1 MRRIRSTV
9 WHARRDVRRAGRN
22 ESEDFLA
29 GEIERAAE
37 EDSPSII
44 MDKNIAVVGAGYW
57 GKNLIRNF
65 AQLGA
70 LLVICEKDS
79 EKIAPFKEKY
89 PEVEITTTF
98 EEVLKEKAVKGVVLA
113 TPAESHFRLGKEVLN
128 RGKDLFVEKPLSLS
142 VSQGE
147 ELVNLAKA
155 NHSIL
160 MVGHLLQYHP
170 GIIKLKEIIQKG
182 ELGKICYIYSN
193 RLNLGKFRTEENI
206 LWSFAPHDISVIL
219 YLLEEEPERITAVGS
234 VYLNP
239 EIFDVTV
246 TNLRFKS
253 GASAHCFVSWLHP
266 YKEQKLVVVGDKGM
280 VLFDDLA
287 ENKLTI
293 FRHEVEWKQR
303 IPTPKKKKGKPL
315 PFQMEE
321 PLRLECS
328 RFLECIKDRSSPQT
342 DGEEGLRVLR
352 ILEAAENSLAQG
364 GIPVSPSP
372 LSPPSSLTS
381 YPLPLREGSHPV
393 DGMGRK
399 GRRGGYFAHPSAV
412 IEEPCEIGK
421 GTKIWHF
428 SHIMKNSKIGE
439 NCNIGGN
446 VVISPEVI
454 IGNNVKIQNNVS
466 VYTGVTLEDNVF
478 CGPSMV
484 FTNVINPRA
493 HIPRHNQY
501 QKTLVKK
508 GATLGA
514 NCTIVC
520 GHTIGK
526 YAFVGAGAV
535 ATKDIPDYAL
545 FVGVPAKLVGWIC
558 QCGERLQF
566 KGKSAKCKACGSKYQ
581 KIEKLEKL
589 GTATIFLINR

>member
-1 MRRIRSTV
+1 M
-9 WHARRDVRRAGRN
+9 N
-22 ESEDFLA
+22 
-29 GEIERAAE
+29 
-37 EDSPSII
+37 
-44 MDKNIAVVGAGYW
+44 KNIAVVGAGYW

-65 AQLGA
+65 ASLGA
-70 LLVICEKDS
+70 LLLICEKDS

-89 PEVEITTTF
+89 PQVETTASF
-98 EEVLKEKAVKGVVLA
+98 EEVLKNKAVKGVVLA

-128 RGKDLFVEKPLSLS
+128 KGKDLFVEKPLSLS
-142 VSQGE
+142 VREGE
-147 ELVNLAKA
+147 GLVNLAKEK
-155 NHSIL
+155 SSVL

-193 RLNLGKFRTEENI
+193 RVNLGKFRTEENI

-219 YLLEEEPERITAVGS
+219 YLLGEEPERITAVGS
-234 VYLNP
+234 AYLNP
-239 EIFDVTV
+239 EIVDITV
-246 TNLRFKS
+246 TNLQFKT
-253 GASAHCFVSWLHP
+253 GVAAHIFVSWLHP
-266 YKEQKLVVVGDKGM
+266 YKEQKLIVVGDKGM

-293 FRHEVEWKQR
+293 FRHRVEWKQR
-303 IPTPKKKKGKPL
+303 IPTPKKKEGELL
-315 PFQMEE
+315 PFRMEE

-328 RFLECIKDRSSPQT
+328 CFLECIKNRTTPQT
-342 DGEEGLRVLR
+342 DGEEGLKVLKV
-352 ILEAAENSLAQG
+352 LEAAENSLAAG
-364 GIPVSPSP
+364 GIPISPSP
-372 LSPPSSLTS
+372 LSPPL
-381 YPLPLREGSHPV
+381 EGGE
-393 DGMGRK
+393 DRGR
-399 GRRGGYFAHPSAV
+399 GYFTHPTAV
-412 IEEPCEIGK
+412 IEEPCEIGE

-428 SHIMKNSKIGE
+428 SHIMENSKIGK

-446 VVISPEVI
+446 VVISPKVI

-493 HIPRHNQY
+493 HIIRRNQY

-535 ATKDIPDYAL
+535 VTKDIPDYGL
-545 FVGVPAKLVGWIC
+545 YVGVPAKSVGWVC
-558 QCGERLQF
+558 QCGERLNI
-566 KGKSAKCKACGSKYQ
+566 KGKTANCKICGSKY
-581 KIEKLEKL
+581 KL
-589 GTATIFLINR
+589 GTHPIFLK